1 MGGGG
6 LTGAQGGI
14 IELSSKGGGAAA
26 RRPSIGGGGLA
37 GTQEGSFTG
46 AGAAGGDGSGVAA
59 FSSLDFF
66 LNQPKNIVDSECTC
80 IPGENA
86 FPVALDNL
94 YISKFQKVQVF
105 YFLGVYNSQR
115 W

>member
-37 GTQEGSFTG
+37 GTQEGSFTVSYTHLTLPTK
-46 AGAAGGDGSGVAA
+46 A
-59 FSSLDFF
+59 
-66 LNQPKNIVDSECTC
+66 
-80 IPGENA
+80 
-86 FPVALDNL
+86 
-94 YISKFQKVQVF
+94 
-105 YFLGVYNSQR
+105 
-115 W
+115 

>member
-66 LNQPKNIVDSECTC
+66 LNQPKNPPFFVR
-80 IPGENA
+80 A
-86 FPVALDNL
+86 RRLRLYNL
-94 YISKFQKVQVF
+94 
-105 YFLGVYNSQR
+105 FL
-115 W
+115 